1 MILGEFELLLI
12 NHVRELGPITPAR
25 LHEHLADEWHSSFST
40 LATTLRRLESK
51 GLLVSTPLKGRSVE
65 YRVDTTTQT
74 YRQMAKLL
82 STQLVNAFADNECPD
97 WCNSRLMC
105 SLLNLCM
112 GGSLIHL
119 SEEELDT
126 LIFQL
131 AKIKQDRLEGKTSYV
146 SRKFGCEKEE
156 EIVVKE

>member
-12 NHVRELGPITPAR
+12 NHVREMGPITPAR

-40 LATTLRRLESK
+40 LATTLRRLETK

-74 YRQMAKLL
+74 YRHMAKLL
-82 STQLVNAFADNECPD
+82 STQLVNAFADSECPD

-105 SLLNLCM
+105 SLMHLSMGRELN
-112 GGSLIHL
+112 HL

-131 AKIKQDRLEGKTSYV
+131 AKIKQERIDGTASFIPREM
-146 SRKFGCEKEE
+146 GCEKPEE
-156 EIVVKE
+156 LVTK